1 MKKYH
6 VYGVG
11 NALVDMEFEVSDE
24 WLSKMGVTKGVMT
37 LVDDEKQRELL
48 GKLDVFKA
56 NKCCGGSAANTIIAV
71 SQLGGDTFYSCKVAS
86 DDVGEFY
93 YEDLMSEGVHT
104 NLGDSRPDGV
114 TGKCLVMVTPDAERT
129 MNTFLGITASMG
141 TSELCEEEIKNSEYV
156 YLEGY
161 LVTSPT
167 GKSAAI
173 KAREIAQAN
182 DVKVAFTFSDPGIV
196 NFFKEGL
203 IDIMGDKKIDLVFC
217 NEEEA
222 KEFCAQTDV
231 NEAIK
236 TLSTYA
242 HTVVITRGEKGA
254 MVYTNQEVMEVP
266 TRKVKPVDS
275 NGAGDLFAGSFLY
288 AITHGRNLEEAARLA
303 CAASSK
309 LVTQF
314 GARLKKE
321 ELLEIK
327 TQELN

>member
-11 NALVDMEFEVSDE
+11 NALVDMEFEVNDE

-37 LVDDEKQRELL
+37 LVDDERQRELL

-56 NKCCGGSAANTIIAV
+56 NKCCGGSAANTIIAI

-86 DDVGEFY
+86 DEVGDFY
-93 YEDLMSEGVHT
+93 FEDLKNEGVHT
-104 NLGDSRPDGV
+104 NLDGARPQGE

-129 MNTFLGITASMG
+129 MNTFLGITANMS
-141 TSELCEEEIKNSEYV
+141 TEELKEDEIKNSEFI

-167 GKSAAI
+167 GKAAAI
-173 KAREIAQAN
+173 KAREIAHAN
-182 DVKVAFTFSDPGIV
+182 NVKVAFTFSDPGIV
-196 NFFKEGL
+196 NFFKDGL
-203 IDIMGDKKIDLVFC
+203 IEIMGSQKIDIVFC
-217 NEEEA
+217 NEDEA
-222 KEFCAQTDV
+222 KEFSSKTDV
-231 NEAIK
+231 KEALEF
-236 TLSTYA
+236 LSGHA
-242 HTVVITRGEKGA
+242 NTVVVTRGEKGA
-254 MVYTNQEVMEVP
+254 LIYSNQEVMEVP
-266 TRKVKPVDS
+266 TKKVTPVDT

-288 AITHGRNLEEAARLA
+288 AITHGRNMEEAARLA

-314 GARLKKE
+314 GARLKKDQ
-321 ELLEIK
+321 LLEIK
-327 TQELN
+327 SQELG